1 VPVVNPEMFVAA
13 AAAGAFN
20 QTSSEEGNSGSGSDS
35 GSGNSNSNSRSG
47 SSIGIDM
54 LNQSGSASS
63 SDCGSGDDEEAEK
76 CKPSAKVKKTTA
88 TTTATSSSDEG
99 GNTTEESDNSGK
111 SPLTPPSVEETPI
124 CWDAPAT
131 LTDKEQTALTNKFKP
146 FTIGVPK
153 KAERVNSLC
162 LSETPLKH
170 SDTKESC
177 SLETFESLVSSAS
190 STTTESPVTPHL
202 QLPVQQQQQ
211 VVR

>member
-1 VPVVNPEMFVAA
+1 MFVAA

-47 SSIGIDM
+47 SSVGIDM

-76 CKPSAKVKKTTA
+76 CKPSAKVKKTTTT
-88 TTTATSSSDEG
+88 TTTATSSSSDEG

-170 SDTKESC
+170 SDTQASC

-202 QLPVQQQQQ
+202 QLPVQQQQ